1 MKIAVLLGGTSAERD
16 VSFSSGVAI
25 ARALRENGH
34 DVQAID
40 CAYGDKTL
48 DFETVDPSQ
57 LVKTTPPDI
66 ENQKATLDRN
76 LFKTVDYLAREQFDA
91 AFIGLHGGY
100 GENGQIQALLEI
112 AGIPYTGSGS
122 LASAMG
128 IDKHI
133 SKIIFQ
139 ANFVPTAPWQH
150 HLRNENI
157 ERHRVKS
164 LGLPLVVKPNS
175 QGSTVGLSIIQSLD
189 ELDSALEIAFKY
201 SHGVLLEQYI
211 PGRELTVAVL
221 GNEAL
226 PVLEI
231 IPKSGFYD
239 YEAKYQGGLTRYEVP
254 AKLPE
259 KLSQKIREAALR
271 AFQSLQCQGYAR
283 VDFRLRDD
291 DKFFCLELNTLPG
304 MTATSLAPKMAKA
317 VGINFN
323 ELIERIVQLALL
335 RDS

>member
-40 CAYGDKTL
+40 CAYGNNTL

-66 ENQKATLDRN
+66 ENQKASLDRN
-76 LFKTVDYLAREQFDA
+76 LFKTVDYLAHEQFDV

-100 GENGQIQALLEI
+100 GENGQVQALLEI

-133 SKIIFQ
+133 SKILFQ
-139 ANFVPTAPWQH
+139 ANRVPTAPWQH
-150 HLRNENI
+150 YLKDEMIDR
-157 ERHRVKS
+157 RRVKS

-189 ELDSALEIAFKY
+189 ELDAALNIAFKY
-201 SHGVLLEQYI
+201 SNSVLLEQYI

-221 GNEAL
+221 GNKAL

-271 AFQSLQCQGYAR
+271 AFQSLQCDGYAR

-291 DKFFCLELNTLPG
+291 DKFFCLEINTLPG
-304 MTATSLAPKMAKA
+304 MTATSLVPKMAKA